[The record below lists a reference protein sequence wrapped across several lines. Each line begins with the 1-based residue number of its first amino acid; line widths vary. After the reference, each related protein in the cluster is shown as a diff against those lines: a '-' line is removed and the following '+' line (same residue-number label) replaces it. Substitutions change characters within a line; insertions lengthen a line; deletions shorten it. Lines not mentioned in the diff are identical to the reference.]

1 MTPTGRGSPRSD
13 NAAMNF
19 QKLLVPVGAI
29 VLLGLAWR
37 SGGWGG
43 VALAGGVIVMFLLMH
58 FNRTMQVLKR
68 ATDRPVGYVAS
79 AVMLNAKLKK
89 GVTLMHVIAM
99 TRALGELRS
108 PQDEQPELYR
118 WADTGG
124 SYVDAVFNG
133 GKLQSWTLTRPE
145 AEPDNTA
152 PPAEENTAG

>member
-1 MTPTGRGSPRSD
+1 MR
-13 NAAMNF
+13 AMNF

-58 FNRTMQVLKR
+58 FTRAMQVLKR
-68 ATDRPVGYVAS
+68 AADRPVGYVAS
-79 AVMLNAKLKK
+79 SVMLNAKLKK

-118 WADTGG
+118 WTDTGG
-124 SYVDAVFNG
+124 SYVEAVFNG

-145 AEPDNTA
+145 AEPDAA
-152 PPAEENTAG
+152 PPSEENTAG